1 MSALQSIRKG
11 LSSSS
16 SSIIVAIL
24 IFGLVATFGGFLTDP
39 SAPTNSPLSV
49 NGKKISFGEFNLE
62 FNRIASLFSESD
74 VSEEVITD
82 IAKNSIV
89 SKELLYQKASD
100 LRMNLTEE
108 FINNAI
114 AKDISF
120 HTDGEFDT
128 ALFSGY
134 MARLGL
140 SVNDYR
146 ELVKSKYLA
155 NILSDFISKSEFSLE
170 SSALSY
176 IRAMNQQRSLSFYKL
191 DLDKIAG
198 SEKIPESDILNFY
211 QQNQFRFIEPKKVS
225 IRYVYL
231 NNDVFKESLIVSK
244 EEITQERNLLEES
257 RQDSQTRVSHIQL
270 SFSSEEEKI
279 EKLNIAD
286 SILEQLSNSN
296 SKAFEDLV
304 LEYSDDFG
312 SNNLGGDLGFTDGT
326 VFPDEF
332 EREIRNLKVDELSN
346 VIEMSSSLHI
356 LKITE
361 KNELLLTDS
370 EIEDLILFEKSQL
383 KLDTL
388 LSTIEDSYISS
399 NLNLVSSDLDLKIK
413 ETDLFNQSNIPE
425 RLFSFDLSEDLFSQ
439 TEISNEFFGP
449 FEDGNGN
456 FILYEVSEIK
466 DETLLSL
473 SESEPEIIEILQ
485 KEQAQVTILDEL
497 KIFEQKAKENKI
509 SDFNSYN
516 LIKRDSSLLPDNL
529 LRDLFT
535 VTLDNPVFVSS
546 QDNGDIY
553 IVRLTKIKNST
564 NLAKKEERATAK
576 SSLKSLNARSYIET
590 FFKELESSSYIN

>member
-1 MSALQSIRKG
+1 M
-11 LSSSS
+11 
-16 SSIIVAIL
+16 
-24 IFGLVATFGGFLTDP
+24 
-39 SAPTNSPLSV
+39 
-49 NGKKISFGEFNLE
+49 
-62 FNRIASLFSESD
+62 
-74 VSEEVITD
+74 
-82 IAKNSIV
+82 
-89 SKELLYQKASD
+89 
-100 LRMNLTEE
+100 
-108 FINNAI
+108 
-114 AKDISF
+114 
-120 HTDGEFDT
+120 
-128 ALFSGY
+128 
-134 MARLGL
+134 
-140 SVNDYR
+140 
-146 ELVKSKYLA
+146 
-155 NILSDFISKSEFSLE
+155 
-170 SSALSY
+170 
-176 IRAMNQQRSLSFYKL
+176 
-191 DLDKIAG
+191 
-198 SEKIPESDILNFY
+198 
-211 QQNQFRFIEPKKVS
+211 
-225 IRYVYL
+225 
-231 NNDVFKESLIVSK
+231 
-244 EEITQERNLLEES
+244 
-257 RQDSQTRVSHIQL
+257 
-270 SFSSEEEKI
+270 
-279 EKLNIAD
+279 
-286 SILEQLSNSN
+286 EQLSN

-312 SNNLGGDLGFTDGT
+312 SNNLEGDLGFTDGT

-425 RLFSFDLSEDLFSQ
+425 RFFSFDLSEDLFSQ

-456 FILYEVSEIK
+456 FILYEVSEVK

-485 KEQAQVTILDEL
+485 KEQAQITILDEL

-546 QDNGDIY
+546 QDNGDVY

-576 SSLKSLNARSYIET
+576 SSEVSKRKILYRDI
-590 FFKELESSSYIN
+590 F

>member
-62 FNRIASLFSESD
+62 FNRIASLFSEND

-100 LRMNLTEE
+100 LRMNLSEE

-191 DLDKIAG
+191 DLDKIAD

-286 SILEQLSNSN
+286 SILEQLSN

-456 FILYEVSEIK
+456 FILYEVSEVK

-485 KEQAQVTILDEL
+485 KEQAQITILDEL

>member
-100 LRMNLTEE
+100 LRMNLSEE

-191 DLDKIAG
+191 DLDKIAD

-286 SILEQLSNSN
+286 SILEQLSNS
-296 SKAFEDLV
+296 KAFEDLV

-370 EIEDLILFEKSQL
+370 EIKDLILFEKSQL

-456 FILYEVSEIK
+456 FILYEVSEVK

-485 KEQAQVTILDEL
+485 KEQAQITILDEL

>member
-39 SAPTNSPLSV
+39 SAPANSPLSV

-62 FNRIASLFSESD
+62 FNRIASLFSENE

-100 LRMNLTEE
+100 LRMNLSEE

-198 SEKIPESDILNFY
+198 NEKIPDSDILNFY

-231 NNDVFKESLIVSK
+231 NNDVFKESLIVTK

-286 SILEQLSNSN
+286 SILEQLSN

-370 EIEDLILFEKSQL
+370 EIKDLILFEKSQL

-399 NLNLVSSDLDLKIK
+399 NLNLVSSNLDLKIK

-456 FILYEVSEIK
+456 FILYEVSEVK

-485 KEQAQVTILDEL
+485 KEQAQITILDEL

-564 NLAKKEERATAK
+564 NLAKKEERAAAK

>member
-39 SAPTNSPLSV
+39 SAPANSPLSV

-100 LRMNLTEE
+100 LRMNLSEE

-120 HTDGEFDT
+120 HIDGEFDT

-191 DLDKIAG
+191 DLDKIAD

-279 EKLNIAD
+279 EKLNLAD
-286 SILEQLSNSN
+286 SILEQLSN

-370 EIEDLILFEKSQL
+370 EIKDLILFEKSQL

-456 FILYEVSEIK
+456 FILYEVSEVK

-485 KEQAQVTILDEL
+485 KEQAQITILDEL

-590 FFKELESSSYIN
+590 FFKELESTSYIN

>member
-39 SAPTNSPLSV
+39 SAPANSPLSV

-62 FNRIASLFSESD
+62 FNRIASLFSENE

-100 LRMNLTEE
+100 LRMNLSEE

-198 SEKIPESDILNFY
+198 NEKIPDSDILNFY

-225 IRYVYL
+225 IRYIYL
-231 NNDVFKESLIVSK
+231 NNDVFKESLIVTK
-244 EEITQERNLLEES
+244 EEITQERNLLEET

-286 SILEQLSNSN
+286 SILEQLSN

-370 EIEDLILFEKSQL
+370 EIKDLILFEKSQL

-456 FILYEVSEIK
+456 FILYEVSEVK

-485 KEQAQVTILDEL
+485 KEQAQITILDEL

-564 NLAKKEERATAK
+564 NLAKKEERAAAK

>member
-39 SAPTNSPLSV
+39 SAPANSPLSV

-62 FNRIASLFSESD
+62 FNRIASLFSENE

-100 LRMNLTEE
+100 LRMNLSEE

-191 DLDKIAG
+191 DLDKIAD

-231 NNDVFKESLIVSK
+231 NNDVFKESLIVTK

-286 SILEQLSNSN
+286 SILEQLSN

-456 FILYEVSEIK
+456 FILYEVSEVK

-485 KEQAQVTILDEL
+485 KEQAQITILDEL

-576 SSLKSLNARSYIET
+576 RSLKSLNARSYIET

>member
-62 FNRIASLFSESD
+62 FNRIASLFSESE

-100 LRMNLTEE
+100 LRMNLSEE

-198 SEKIPESDILNFY
+198 NEKIPESDILNFY

-286 SILEQLSNSN
+286 SILEQLSNS
-296 SKAFEDLV
+296 KAFEDLV

-312 SNNLGGDLGFTDGT
+312 SNNLEGDLGFTDGT

-370 EIEDLILFEKSQL
+370 EIEDLILLDKSQL
-383 KLDTL
+383 KIDTL

-425 RLFSFDLSEDLFSQ
+425 RLFSFDLSDDLFSQ

-456 FILYEVSEIK
+456 FILYEVSEVK

-485 KEQAQVTILDEL
+485 KEQAQITILDEL

-546 QDNGDIY
+546 QDNGDVY

>member
-11 LSSSS
+11 LSSSG

-39 SAPTNSPLSV
+39 SAPANSPLSV

-62 FNRIASLFSESD
+62 FNRIASLFSEGE

-100 LRMNLTEE
+100 LRMNLSEE

-176 IRAMNQQRSLSFYKL
+176 IRAMNQQRSLRFYKL
-191 DLDKIAG
+191 DLDKIADK
-198 SEKIPESDILNFY
+198 EKISESDILNFY

-225 IRYVYL
+225 IRYIYL
-231 NNDVFKESLIVSK
+231 NNEVFKESLIVSN
-244 EEITQERNLLEES
+244 EEITQERNLIEES

-286 SILEQLSNSN
+286 SILEQLSN

-332 EREIRNLKVDELSN
+332 EREIRNLKVDELSD

-425 RLFSFDLSEDLFSQ
+425 RLLSFDLSEDLLSQ
-439 TEISNEFFGP
+439 TEISTEFFGP

-456 FILYEVSEIK
+456 FILYEVAEVK

-473 SESEPEIIEILQ
+473 TESEPEIIEILQ
-485 KEQAQVTILDEL
+485 KEQAQFTILDEL

-509 SDFNSYN
+509 SDFNSYS

-535 VTLDNPVFVSS
+535 VSLDNPVFVSS

-553 IVRLTKIKNST
+553 VVRLTKIKNST
-564 NLAKKEERATAK
+564 NLAKKEERTTAK
-576 SSLKSLNARSYIET
+576 SSLKSLNARSYIES

>member
-39 SAPTNSPLSV
+39 SAPANSPLSV

-62 FNRIASLFSESD
+62 FNRIASLFSENE

-100 LRMNLTEE
+100 LRMNLSEE

-191 DLDKIAG
+191 DLDKIAD

-286 SILEQLSNSN
+286 SILEQLSNS
-296 SKAFEDLV
+296 KAFEDLV

-370 EIEDLILFEKSQL
+370 EIKDLILFEKSQL

-456 FILYEVSEIK
+456 FILYEVSEVK

-485 KEQAQVTILDEL
+485 KEQAQITILDEL

>member
-62 FNRIASLFSESD
+62 FNRIASLFSENE

-108 FINNAI
+108 FINDSI

-191 DLDKIAG
+191 DLDKIAD

-231 NNDVFKESLIVSK
+231 NNDVFKESLIVTK

-279 EKLNIAD
+279 EKLNLAD
-286 SILEQLSNSN
+286 SILEQLSN

-456 FILYEVSEIK
+456 FILYEVSEVK

-485 KEQAQVTILDEL
+485 KEQAQITILDEL

>member
-100 LRMNLTEE
+100 LRMNLSEE

-191 DLDKIAG
+191 DLDKIAD

-231 NNDVFKESLIVSK
+231 NNDVFKESLIVTK

-286 SILEQLSNSN
+286 SILEQLSN

-370 EIEDLILFEKSQL
+370 EIKDLILFEKSQL

-456 FILYEVSEIK
+456 FILYEVSEVK

-485 KEQAQVTILDEL
+485 KEQAQITILDEL

-564 NLAKKEERATAK
+564 NLAKKEERAAAK

>member
-39 SAPTNSPLSV
+39 SAPANSPLSV

-62 FNRIASLFSESD
+62 FNRIASLFSENE

-100 LRMNLTEE
+100 LRMNLSEE

-120 HTDGEFDT
+120 HIDGEFDT

-198 SEKIPESDILNFY
+198 NEKISDSDILNFY

-286 SILEQLSNSN
+286 SILEQLSNS
-296 SKAFEDLV
+296 KAFEDLV

-370 EIEDLILFEKSQL
+370 EIKDLILFEKSQL

-456 FILYEVSEIK
+456 FILYEVSEVK

-485 KEQAQVTILDEL
+485 KEQAQITILDEL

>member
-39 SAPTNSPLSV
+39 SAPANSPLSV

-108 FINNAI
+108 FINNSI

-191 DLDKIAG
+191 DLDKIAD

-286 SILEQLSNSN
+286 SILEQLSN

-413 ETDLFNQSNIPE
+413 ETNLFNQSNIPE
-425 RLFSFDLSEDLFSQ
+425 RLFSFDISEDLFSQ

-456 FILYEVSEIK
+456 FILYEVSEVK

-485 KEQAQVTILDEL
+485 KEQAQITILDEL

-546 QDNGDIY
+546 QDNGDVY

>member
-39 SAPTNSPLSV
+39 SAPANSPLSV

-62 FNRIASLFSESD
+62 FNRIASLFSENE

-100 LRMNLTEE
+100 LRMNLSEE

-198 SEKIPESDILNFY
+198 NEKIPDSDILNFY

-231 NNDVFKESLIVSK
+231 NNDVFKESLTVTK

-286 SILEQLSNSN
+286 SILEQLSNS
-296 SKAFEDLV
+296 KAFEDLV

-332 EREIRNLKVDELSN
+332 EREIKNLKVDELSN

-370 EIEDLILFEKSQL
+370 EIKDLILFEKSQL

-413 ETDLFNQSNIPE
+413 ETDLFNQSNVPE
-425 RLFSFDLSEDLFSQ
+425 RLFSFDLSEDLFSH

-456 FILYEVSEIK
+456 FILYEVSEVK

-485 KEQAQVTILDEL
+485 KEQAQITILDEL

-564 NLAKKEERATAK
+564 NLAKKEERAAAK

>member
-39 SAPTNSPLSV
+39 SAPANSPLSV

-62 FNRIASLFSESD
+62 FNRIASLFSEGD

-100 LRMNLTEE
+100 LRMNLSEE

-120 HTDGEFDT
+120 HIDGEFDT

-191 DLDKIAG
+191 DLDKIAD

-279 EKLNIAD
+279 EKLNLAD
-286 SILEQLSNSN
+286 SILEQLSN

-456 FILYEVSEIK
+456 FILYEVSEVK

-485 KEQAQVTILDEL
+485 KEQAQITILDEL

-590 FFKELESSSYIN
+590 FFKELESTSYIN

>member
-16 SSIIVAIL
+16 SSIIVTIL

-100 LRMNLTEE
+100 LRMNLSEE

-191 DLDKIAG
+191 DLDKIAD

-286 SILEQLSNSN
+286 SILEQLSNS
-296 SKAFEDLV
+296 KAFEDLV

-370 EIEDLILFEKSQL
+370 EIKDLILFEKSQL

-399 NLNLVSSDLDLKIK
+399 NLNLVSSDLGLKIK

-456 FILYEVSEIK
+456 FILYEVSEVK

-546 QDNGDIY
+546 QDNGDVY

-576 SSLKSLNARSYIET
+576 SSLKSLNAKSYIET
-590 FFKELESSSYIN
+590 FFKELESTSYIN

>member
-11 LSSSS
+11 LSSTG
-16 SSIIVAIL
+16 SSIIVAVL

-39 SAPTNSPLSV
+39 SAPANSPLSV
-49 NGKKISFGEFNLE
+49 NGKNISFGEFNLE
-62 FNRIASLFSESD
+62 FNRIASLFPEGEL
-74 VSEEVITD
+74 SEEVITD

-89 SKELLYQKASD
+89 SKELLYQKA
-100 LRMNLTEE
+100 LNLKMNLSEE

-120 HTDGEFDT
+120 QTDGEFDT

-170 SSALSY
+170 SSALNY
-176 IRAMNQQRSLSFYKL
+176 IRAINQQRSLSFYKL
-191 DLDKIAG
+191 DLDKIADK
-198 SEKIPESDILNFY
+198 EKIPKSDILNFY

-225 IRYVYL
+225 IRYIYL
-231 NNDVFKESLIVSK
+231 SNDVFKESLSVSK
-244 EEITQERNLLEES
+244 EEISQERNLLEES
-257 RQDSQTRVSHIQL
+257 SQDSQTRVSHIQL
-270 SFSSEEEKI
+270 SFSSEKEKI
-279 EKLNIAD
+279 EKLKIAD
-286 SILEQLSNSN
+286 SILDQLSNS
-296 SKAFEDLV
+296 KVFEDLV
-304 LEYSDDFG
+304 MEYSDDFG

-326 VFPDEF
+326 IFPEEF
-332 EREIRNLKVDELSN
+332 EKEIKNLSVDELSD

-361 KNELLLTDS
+361 KNELFLTDS

-383 KLDTL
+383 KLDKV
-388 LSTIEDSYISS
+388 LSTIEDSYLASS
-399 NLNLVSSDLDLKIK
+399 LNLVSSDLDLKIK

-425 RLFSFDLSEDLFSQ
+425 RLLSFDLSEDLLSQ
-439 TEISNEFFGP
+439 SEISNEFFGP

-456 FILYEVSEIK
+456 FLLYEVSGVN
-466 DETLLSL
+466 DEALLSL
-473 SESEPEIIEILQ
+473 SESEPEIIETLQ
-485 KEQAQVTILDEL
+485 KEQAQITILDEL

-509 SDFNSYN
+509 SDFNTYS

-529 LRDLFT
+529 LRDLFA
-535 VTLDNPVFVSS
+535 VSLENPVFISS

-576 SSLKSLNARSYIET
+576 SSLRSLNARSYIET